1 MEILRTNNLCKL
13 YDSKL
18 SSGEIISNVNL
29 NIEEGEFIAIKGESG
44 SGKTTLLNLLA
55 GFLKPTK
62 GEVFISNQCLNEM
75 NESQKAIFRRENIGF
90 IFQNYDLLQ
99 ELTALENVMLPLLI
113 NGIKNKD
120 AMIEA
125 KKFISYIGLEKYISY
140 IPKEL
145 SGGQQQRIAIARA
158 IVNRPKIIFAD
169 EPTGN
174 LDSKSKKIIL
184 EIFQNINRELGT
196 TILMVTHSNQDIE
209 YASKVITIKDGKIE
223 WMKYYFI

>member
-1 MEILRTNNLCKL
+1 
-13 YDSKL
+13 
-18 SSGEIISNVNL
+18 
-29 NIEEGEFIAIKGESG
+29 
-44 SGKTTLLNLLA
+44 
-55 GFLKPTK
+55 
-62 GEVFISNQCLNEM
+62 M
-75 NESQKAIFRRENIGF
+75 NASQKAIYRRQNIGF

-196 TILMVTHSNQDIE
+196 TILMVTHSNQDME

-223 WMKYYFI
+223 